1 MAEVHT
7 TIKGYGPPT
16 NKTRGSVG
24 QDYVDLNT
32 GIMYEC
38 VEAFSN
44 RGYKFTREIYTW
56 EKRGIDMDIMATDKE
71 VEAALDGYVFAEITD

>member
-1 MAEVHT
+1 MAEVRT

-16 NKTRGSVG
+16 NKTHGSVG

-32 GIMYEC
+32 GIIYEC
-38 VEAFSN
+38 TEAFSDS
-44 RGYKFTREIYTW
+44 GYKFKREMYTW

-71 VEAALDGYVFAEITD
+71 VAAALDGYVFAEITD